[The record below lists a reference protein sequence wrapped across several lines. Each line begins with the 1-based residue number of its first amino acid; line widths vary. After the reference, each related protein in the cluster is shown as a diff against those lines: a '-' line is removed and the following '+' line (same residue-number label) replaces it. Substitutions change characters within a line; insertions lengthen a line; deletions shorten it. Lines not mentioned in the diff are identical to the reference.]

1 MAVADDDEEEAAA
14 LDAARSAR
22 REIGEEGDGASMMI
36 DADCIVDSLNSRLL
50 IVPVERNAAAARRI
64 MLFFFRGERERERE
78 SSEEWN
84 SEELRVEAL
93 FKNKESV
100 VSFLNLDLLNF
111 FLHQKPPRRA
121 RGELEADNRNRKKA
135 FAYEAILKAL
145 KETKVLNPLS
155 KRKH

>member
-1 MAVADDDEEEAAA
+1 VAVADDDEEEAAA

-22 REIGEEGDGASMMI
+22 REIGEEGDGASMTI
-36 DADCIVDSLNSRLL
+36 DAVCIVDSLNSRLL

-111 FLHQKPPRRA
+111 FLHQKPPRRT

-145 KETKVLNPLS
+145 KETIVLNPLS